1 MTERFSIRK
10 KSELFDKAHSMHD
23 CTFAATYEGNILMLS
38 FNHLEKYCD
47 PVLDTPL
54 YDNFKKLTIKYH
66 GIDCLTLG
74 MRFGK
79 KEKTFYD
86 TVSPLDNKEL
96 VMHKYSV
103 DSFNV
108 VQLHFCIFMRKKL
121 WGGTIEIS
129 PTEIEYVWE

>member
-1 MTERFSIRK
+1 MTERFSVK
-10 KSELFDKAHSMHD
+10 KKGELFDKARSMHD
-23 CTFAATYEGNILMLS
+23 CSFTATYENNTLVL
-38 FNHLEKYCD
+38 FFDHLEQYYD

-54 YDNFKKLTIKYH
+54 FDHFKKLTVKYH
-66 GIDCLTLG
+66 GIDYLNLG

-96 VMHKYSV
+96 VMYKYSV
-103 DSFNV
+103 DSFNEM
-108 VQLHFCIFMRKKL
+108 QLHFRIYIRKKL

-129 PTEIEYVWE
+129 PTEIEYIWE